1 MKEDVQVVIQ
11 CDGDGDPTVISAGIN
26 LSSRK
31 TDNPVMIKD
40 GDTDIAI
47 MLLYNWNGEMSKI
60 IFNSE
65 KPKTAWSIGSAC
77 SNLKDKEHL
86 LFVHTWS
93 GCDTVLVTFG
103 KRKASFLK
111 LVNQN
116 DELQDLPTSI
126 SEICD
131 ALRNLVPFLQF
142 KKCEKH
148 SWRSVNF
155 SKVARTTSGQLKIT
169 LVDCL
174 KLYLKLCILEK
185 NKRINNSQVSFER
198 AEIYQFNLNF

>member
-11 CDGDGDPTVISAGIN
+11 CDGDADPTVISAGIS

-47 MLLYNWNGEMSKI
+47 MLLYNWNGEMSEI

-131 ALRNLVPFLQF
+131 ALR
-142 KKCEKH
+142 K
-148 SWRSVNF
+148 
-155 SKVARTTSGQLKIT
+155 T
-169 LVDCL
+169 LMEEC
-174 KLYLKLCILEK
+174 
-185 NKRINNSQVSFER
+185 
-198 AEIYQFNLNF
+198 